1 MSESSPE
8 SFRGWFRVRVP
19 ADPAFLRLGPLHKT
33 PQPTWARVLVCS
45 IACLPDERHITGPR
59 SGTAIV
65 DKDRVCAGHLDV
77 HLVLQVDEHDVDPYI
92 AIESTGD
99 GRTARARG
107 RRFQADPLEEGAG
120 NT

>member
-77 HLVLQVDEHDVDPYI
+77 HFVLVVDVHDV
-92 AIESTGD
+92 ARSGTESTGD
-99 GRTARARG
+99 GRG
-107 RRFQADPLEEGAG
+107 RTVVRSQADPSDAEAG
-120 NT
+120 NM